1 MARYEVVAALRDM
14 EQLDEWERRQSSHSY
29 TGTPP
34 SSGRTH
40 PRSPSLHSTASTSS
54 NSSTSTVSEH
64 ELFACPAEH
73 ATLAATTAAATSAA
87 ALTVPSPPHIA
98 QLQSAWHASTAPT
111 FIDSVTDLS
120 ILGEGSSGIVY
131 RGMYR
136 GLACVVKLPK
146 AVSLTGA
153 AWREWQCH
161 LSLPPHPNLV
171 RFLGAPPM
179 SATNYLVL
187 SFVRQGSLH
196 SLLAS
201 STASSAWYSRPYGV
215 MRCMRDMAA
224 VLQHIHSC
232 GIVHR
237 DVSARN
243 ILVDSDG
250 SMVLADLG
258 LAAQHTPVPPAAST
272 AVSAATAAAD
282 CHCLEARSRRHTVA
296 TPTADEPSPAVPV
309 RWTSPEALKQ
319 ASHYSSKS
327 DVWSLGVALWEC
339 TAGGRLPYGQCS
351 STKACIQSIVA
362 QRLGLHVDEQWGRD
376 ATCSAAERQ
385 LASRLRSIIQ
395 RCLTY
400 DVEQRPDSEQLLQLV
415 DSHCQQWRG
424 EAAEAAHRLDSDWHD
439 YHAQQQQRLGK
450 PVEHT
455 GVSH

>member
-1 MARYEVVAALRDM
+1 MLR
-14 EQLDEWERRQSSHSY
+14 S
-29 TGTPP
+29 
-34 SSGRTH
+34 
-40 PRSPSLHSTASTSS
+40 
-54 NSSTSTVSEH
+54 V
-64 ELFACPAEH
+64 
-73 ATLAATTAAATSAA
+73 
-87 ALTVPSPPHIA
+87 
-98 QLQSAWHASTAPT
+98 PT

-171 RFLGAPPM
+171 RFLGALPM

-258 LAAQHTPVPPAAST
+258 LAVQMPAAST
-272 AVSAATAAAD
+272 APAGAAEASTAAV
-282 CHCLEARSRRHTVA
+282 LVA
-296 TPTADEPSPAVPV
+296 EDSQTAVPV
-309 RWTSPEALKQ
+309 RWTSPEALARSQ
-319 ASHYSSKS
+319 YSSRS
-327 DVWSLGVALWEC
+327 DVWSLGVAVWEM
-339 TAGGRLPYGQCS
+339 TAGGRLPYADAAT
-351 STKACIQSIVA
+351 STRACIRPIIAGQW
-362 QRLGLHVDEQWGRD
+362 RLQVDERWGRD
-376 ATCSAAERQ
+376 DDGSMSAAERR
-385 LASRLRSIIQ
+385 LAEGVRRLVAL
-395 RCLTY
+395 CLTHEC
-400 DVEQRPDSEQLLQLV
+400 EQRPDSEQLVAAVAREWEGWTREAGQ
-415 DSHCQQWRG
+415 
-424 EAAEAAHRLDSDWHD
+424 AAERLEQEWEAWHAD
-439 YHAQQQQRLGK
+439 VQRRLGC
-450 PVEHT
+450 PTDHGE
-455 GVSH
+455 SPPLARSD